1 MNSGTG
7 FLRLLAPVAPI
18 LQNISRRLL
27 LKQTAENYET
37 YLTHPQP
44 MFHLNH
50 LHPVKISE
58 NQSFSDVFWEH
69 RKGALV
75 HNELI
80 KFLYSYYIKGFVIGL
95 VHPYM

>member
-1 MNSGTG
+1 
-7 FLRLLAPVAPI
+7 
-18 LQNISRRLL
+18 
-27 LKQTAENYET
+27 
-37 YLTHPQP
+37 